1 MYAML
6 SASTQGYDHIR
17 RNAPCEDA
25 GAVTADDTRR
35 IFAVSDGHGDPNCP
49 RAAFGARVACDAALS
64 ELSGFCDALRENDW
78 EARLLEPGKDRDRLV
93 RQLVVSVMA
102 KWIRTVNADLEES
115 PLTEAERAACDRY
128 LERYDRGER
137 LEHIYGA
144 TLIAGLMTD
153 RYLLLLQQGDGR
165 CVVFHADG
173 SADEPVPWDDR
184 CFANVTT
191 SLCSPDAVESFRYAV
206 VDLEADPIVACML
219 ASDGV
224 EDSFPSMELMI
235 AYCRELLAY
244 AAEHGVE
251 ALNAHLDETLPD
263 FSRTGSGDDVTLC
276 GVIDP
281 ERAAAFNEVYERQNA
296 VVRQQG
302 VVADLEAR
310 MDSMRGMGKL
320 DALKARYEDA
330 RQRAEQARDDLT
342 AAQGALDA
350 YSDDLMKLEE
360 AEAREPETV
369 LAITRVIKSFIPDFR
384 REALQRR
391 VEDMTRARDEAQ
403 TRLEDARQALE
414 VREAEYDAYRQK
426 WEDLESRL
434 NEAREALEALKG
446 EETDAS

>member
-1 MYAML
+1 VESDT
-6 SASTQGYDHIR
+6 SASSSTPTVEPETYVIKVV
-17 RNAPCEDA
+17 APT
-25 GAVTADDTRR
+25 GVTYTL
-35 IFAVSDGHGDPNCP
+35 NKQ
-49 RAAFGARVACDAALS
+49 RAAKGEEVVLTITELSSAMSVKEVTMNGSVLSGNDGAYSFTMPDRSVTIKISVVVEGDVTLIGDIAAAL
-64 ELSGFCDALRENDW
+64 ELGQDGIYVARNIKVEGSGFAYFSYC
-78 EARLLEPGKDRDRLV
+78 
-93 RQLVVSVMA
+93 
-102 KWIRTVNADLEES
+102 
-115 PLTEAERAACDRY
+115 LT
-128 LERYDRGER
+128 G
-137 LEHIYGA
+137 
-144 TLIAGLMTD
+144 
-153 RYLLLLQQGDGR
+153 GDGKKT
-165 CVVFHADG
+165 VLD
-173 SADEPVPWDDR
+173 SLDLDEFR

-206 VDLEADPIVACML
+206 VDLEADPVVACML

-251 ALNAHLDETLPD
+251 ALNAHLNETLPD

-281 ERAAAFNEVYERQNA
+281 ERAAEFNEVYERQNA

-369 LAITRVIKSFIPDFR
+369 LAITRVIR
-384 REALQRR
+384 
-391 VEDMTRARDEAQ
+391 
-403 TRLEDARQALE
+403 
-414 VREAEYDAYRQK
+414 
-426 WEDLESRL
+426 
-434 NEAREALEALKG
+434 
-446 EETDAS
+446 